1 MKFNATQIPYRSTG
15 LFSAL
20 INDYIE
26 TKGTV
31 QSFINYPQT
40 IEGYK
45 KAIEQRASFPTNRK
59 VLVEVLQN
67 QYTQLEKEFSDSNV
81 QNNNNSNNSSNN
93 NNRLLNSLDNKD
105 AFTFVND
112 NINLLL
118 KENTFTV
125 TTAHQPNIFTGPLY
139 FIYKIVHA
147 IQLAAELKKQFPQ
160 HNFVPVYYMGSEDA
174 DLEEVGSY
182 TLAGEAY
189 QWNTKQKG
197 AIGRMK
203 VDDELIKLLQNLEGY
218 WLVQPAGKEALEVLK
233 EAYTKGKTISE
244 ATLHL
249 VHAFFGKY
257 GLVVIQP
264 DNTALKS
271 LFMDVMEKELRT
283 GFSQKAIEATKEKLA
298 SAYHVQSDG
307 RDVNLFYLK
316 ENSRA
321 RIEKQGDNYIVVD
334 TDIHFTEEE
343 IVKELHAH
351 PDRFSPNVILR
362 GVYQETILP
371 GIAFIGGGGEL
382 AYWMELKNVFDE
394 VKVHYPILQLR
405 NSFMF
410 MNEKQTT
417 QWNSLGFALK
427 DIFTPLLEL
436 ELDYV
441 KNQTQ
446 ENLALTNHIAS
457 LNNLYASIQ
466 QDVIKIDTSLGD
478 HAKNLSIQAQKKLA
492 LLEKKMIRAEKR
504 KQKTSIDRIQA
515 IKGSLFPK
523 NSLQERVENFSEW
536 VGAYGWDWV
545 EAVLQNSTTLNP
557 GFTIITITKE

>member
-1 MKFNATQIPYRSTG
+1 MKCKANSITYRSTG
-15 LFSAL
+15 LFTAL

-26 TKGTV
+26 AKGTA
-31 QSFINYPQT
+31 QSFVNYT
-40 IEGYK
+40 ATKEGYK

-67 QYTQLEKEFSDSNV
+67 QYTQLAKDINDTNV
-81 QNNNNSNNSSNN
+81 LNKNNNNA
-93 NNRLLNSLDNKD
+93 LHNSLYTKE
-105 AFTFVND
+105 AFTLVND
-112 NINLLL
+112 NVNLLL

-139 FIYKIVHA
+139 FFYKILHT
-147 IQLAAELKKQFPQ
+147 IQLATELKKQFPE

-174 DLEEVGSY
+174 DLQEVGSY
-182 TLAGEAY
+182 TLAGEAN

-218 WLVQPAGKEALEVLK
+218 WLVQPAGKDALEILK
-233 EAYTKGKTISE
+233 QAYQKGKTISE
-244 ATLHL
+244 ATLAL
-249 VHAFFGKY
+249 VHAYFGKY

-264 DNTALKS
+264 DNTQLKAL
-271 LFMDVMEKELRT
+271 FINVMEKELRT
-283 GFSQKAIEATKEKLA
+283 GFSQKAIQSTKEKLA
-298 SAYHVQSDG
+298 STYHVQSDG
-307 RDVNLFYLK
+307 RDLNLFYLK
-316 ENSRA
+316 DNTRA
-321 RIEKQGDNYIVVD
+321 RIEKQGPSYIVVD
-334 TDIHFTEEE
+334 TEMRFTEEE

-410 MNEKQTT
+410 MNEKQTAN
-417 QWNSLGFALK
+417 WNSLGFTLE
-427 DIFTPLLEL
+427 DIFKPLLEL

-441 KNQTQ
+441 KNQTK
-446 ENLALTNHIAS
+446 ENLSLTNHIAS
-457 LNNLYASIQ
+457 LKDLYASIQ
-466 QDVIKIDTSLGD
+466 QEVIKIDTSLGD
-478 HAKNLSIQAQKKLA
+478 HAMNLSIQAQKKLA
-492 LLEKKMIRAEKR
+492 LLEKKMVRAEKR
-504 KQKTSIDRIQA
+504 KKQISIDRIQA
-515 IKGSLFPK
+515 IKSSLFPK

-536 VGAYGWDWV
+536 VGTYGWDWV
-545 EAVLQNSTTLNP
+545 EAVLENSTTLSP
-557 GFTIITITKE
+557 SFTIITITKE

>member
-1 MKFNATQIPYRSTG
+1 MKFNATPISYRSTG

-26 TKGTV
+26 TKGTA
-31 QSFINYPQT
+31 QSFVNYAAT
-40 IEGYK
+40 KEGYK

-67 QYTQLEKEFSDSNV
+67 QYTQLAKDINDANV
-81 QNNNNSNNSSNN
+81 LNNNNNNALNNSLNN
-93 NNRLLNSLDNKD
+93 KE
-105 AFTFVND
+105 AFKLVND
-112 NINLLL
+112 NVSLLL

-139 FIYKIVHA
+139 FFYKILHT

-174 DLEEVGSY
+174 DLQEVGSY
-182 TLAGEAY
+182 NLAGEAY

-233 EAYTKGKTISE
+233 QAYQKGKTISE
-244 ATLHL
+244 ATLAL

-257 GLVVIQP
+257 GLVVLQP
-264 DNTALKS
+264 DNAQLKAV
-271 LFMDVMEKELRT
+271 FVDVMEKELRT
-283 GFSQKAIEATKEKLA
+283 GFSQKAIQPTKEKLA
-298 SAYHVQSDG
+298 STYHVQSDG
-307 RDVNLFYLK
+307 RDLNLFYLK
-316 ENSRA
+316 ENTRA
-321 RIEKQGDNYIVVD
+321 RIDKQGASYIVVD
-334 TDIHFTEEE
+334 ANISFTEEE

-382 AYWMELKNVFDE
+382 AYWMELKNVFTE

-410 MNEKQTT
+410 MNEKQTAH
-417 QWNSLGFALK
+417 WNSLGFSLEELFK
-427 DIFTPLLEL
+427 PLLEL

-441 KNQTQ
+441 KNQTK

-457 LNNLYASIQ
+457 LNDLYASIQ

-478 HAKNLSIQAQKKLA
+478 HAKNLSVQAQKKLA

-504 KQKTSIDRIQA
+504 KQQTSIDRIKA

-536 VGAYGWDWV
+536 VGSYGWDWV
-545 EAVLQNSTTLNP
+545 EAVLENSTTLNP
-557 GFTIITITKE
+557 SFTIITITKE

>member
-1 MKFNATQIPYRSTG
+1 MKFNATQISYRSTG

-26 TKGTV
+26 TKGAA
-31 QSFINYPQT
+31 QSFVNYAASK
-40 IEGYK
+40 EGYK

-67 QYTQLEKEFSDSNV
+67 QYTQLEKELSDSNV
-81 QNNNNSNNSSNN
+81 LNKNNNNALNNS
-93 NNRLLNSLDNKD
+93 LNTNE
-105 AFTFVND
+105 AFKLVND
-112 NINLLL
+112 NVNLLL

-139 FIYKIVHA
+139 FFYKILHT
-147 IQLAAELKKQFPQ
+147 IQLAAELKRQFPKN
-160 HNFVPVYYMGSEDA
+160 NFVPVYYMGSEDA
-174 DLEEVGSY
+174 DLQEVGSY

-218 WLVQPAGKEALEVLK
+218 WSVKPLGKEAIDILK
-233 EAYTKGKTISE
+233 QAYQKGKTIAE

-249 VHAFFGKY
+249 VHAYFGKY
-257 GLVVIQP
+257 GLVVLQP
-264 DNTALKS
+264 DDAKLKS
-271 LFMDVMEKELRT
+271 LFINVMEKELRT
-283 GFSQKAIEATKEKLA
+283 GFSQKAVQPTKEKLA
-298 SAYHVQSDG
+298 STYHVQSDG
-307 RDVNLFYLK
+307 RDLNLFYLK
-316 ENSRA
+316 ENTRA
-321 RIEKQGDNYIVVD
+321 RIEKKGASYIVVD
-334 TDIHFTEEE
+334 ANISFTEEE

-371 GIAFIGGGGEL
+371 GVAFIGGGGEL
-382 AYWMELKNVFDE
+382 AYWMELKNVFTE

-410 MNEKQTT
+410 MNEKQTAH
-417 QWNSLGFALK
+417 WNTLGFTLEHLFK
-427 DIFTPLLEL
+427 PVLEL
-436 ELDYV
+436 ELEYI
-441 KNQTQ
+441 KSQTQ
-446 ENLALTNHIAS
+446 ENLALTNHIVS

-492 LLEKKMIRAEKR
+492 LLENKMIRAEKR
-504 KQKTSIDRIQA
+504 KQQTSIDRIQS

-523 NSLQERVENFSEW
+523 NSVQEREENFSEW

-545 EAVLQNSTTLNP
+545 EAILENSTTLNP
-557 GFTIITITKE
+557 SFTIITISKN

>member
-1 MKFNATQIPYRSTG
+1 M
-15 LFSAL
+15 
-20 INDYIE
+20 
-26 TKGTV
+26 
-31 QSFINYPQT
+31 
-40 IEGYK
+40 
-45 KAIEQRASFPTNRK
+45 
-59 VLVEVLQN
+59 
-67 QYTQLEKEFSDSNV
+67 
-81 QNNNNSNNSSNN
+81 
-93 NNRLLNSLDNKD
+93 
-105 AFTFVND
+105 
-112 NINLLL
+112 NLLL

-139 FIYKIVHA
+139 FIYKIIHA

-174 DLEEVGSY
+174 DLQEVGSY
-182 TLAGEAY
+182 TLAGETY

-233 EAYTKGKTISE
+233 QAYQKGKTISE
-244 ATLHL
+244 ATLAL
-249 VHAFFGKY
+249 VHAYFGKY
-257 GLVVIQP
+257 GLVVLQP
-264 DNTALKS
+264 DNAQLKS
-271 LFMDVMEKELRT
+271 LFIDVMEKELRT
-283 GFSQKAIEATKEKLA
+283 GFSQKAIQSTKEKLA
-298 SAYHVQSDG
+298 SSYHVQSDG
-307 RDVNLFYLK
+307 RDLNLFYLK
-316 ENSRA
+316 ENTRN
-321 RIEKQGDNYIVVD
+321 RIEKQGASYIVVD
-334 TDIHFTEEE
+334 TDIRFTEEE
-343 IVKELHAH
+343 VVKELYTN

-371 GIAFIGGGGEL
+371 GVAFIGGGGEL

-417 QWNSLGFALK
+417 QWNSLGFSLE
-427 DIFTPLLEL
+427 DIFKPLLEL

-441 KNQTQ
+441 KNQTK

-457 LNNLYASIQ
+457 LNELYVSIQ

-504 KQKTSIDRIQA
+504 KQQISIDRIQA

-536 VGAYGWDWV
+536 VGTHGWDWV
-545 EAVLQNSTTLNP
+545 EAIMQHSTTLNP
-557 GFTIITITKE
+557 SFTIITITNN

>member
-1 MKFNATQIPYRSTG
+1 MKFKATPISYRATG
-15 LFSAL
+15 LFSSL
-20 INDYIE
+20 VNDYLE
-26 TKGTV
+26 AEGTA
-31 QSFINYPQT
+31 QSFVEYNAT
-40 IEGYK
+40 IDGYK

-67 QYTQLEKEFSDSNV
+67 QYTQLEKDINDANV
-81 QNNNNSNNSSNN
+81 LNN
-93 NNRLLNSLDNKD
+93 KE
-105 AFTFVND
+105 AFKLVND
-112 NINLLL
+112 NLNLLL

-139 FIYKIVHA
+139 FIYKIIHA
-147 IQLAAELKKQFPQ
+147 IQLAAELKKQFPKN
-160 HNFVPVYYMGSEDA
+160 NFVPVYYMGSEDA
-174 DLEEVGSY
+174 DLQEVGSY

-218 WLVQPAGKEALEVLK
+218 WLVQPAGKEALDILK
-233 EAYTKGKTISE
+233 QAYQKGKTISE

-249 VHAFFGKY
+249 VHGYFGRY

-264 DNTALKS
+264 DNTSLKS
-271 LFMDVMEKELRT
+271 LFIDVMEKELRT
-283 GFSQKAIEATKEKLA
+283 GFSQNAIGPTKEKLA

-307 RDVNLFYLK
+307 RDLNLFYLK

-343 IVKELHAH
+343 IVKELHAN
-351 PDRFSPNVILR
+351 PERFSPNVILR

-382 AYWMELKNVFDE
+382 AYWMELINVFNE

-410 MNEKQTT
+410 MNEKQTAH
-417 QWNSLGFALK
+417 WNNLGFTLEHLFKPA
-427 DIFTPLLEL
+427 LEL
-436 ELDYV
+436 ELDYI
-441 KNQTQ
+441 KSQTQ

-457 LNNLYASIQ
+457 LNELYESIQ
-466 QDVIKIDTSLGD
+466 QDVIRIDTSLGD

-504 KQKTSIDRIQA
+504 KQQTSIDRIQA

-545 EAVLQNSTTLNP
+545 EAVLENSTTLNP
-557 GFTIITITKE
+557 SFTIITITKE

>member
-1 MKFNATQIPYRSTG
+1 MKFKASSISYRSSG
-15 LFSAL
+15 LFTAL

-26 TKGTV
+26 AKGTA
-31 QSFINYPQT
+31 QSFVNYTQN

-45 KAIEQRASFPTNRK
+45 KAIEQRASFPSNRK

-67 QYTQLEKEFSDSNV
+67 QYTQLAKEVNDSNAPNNKGL
-81 QNNNNSNNSSNN
+81 NNNAFNN
-93 NNRLLNSLDNKD
+93 KE
-105 AFTFVND
+105 AFKLVND
-112 NINLLL
+112 NVNLLL

-174 DLEEVGSY
+174 DLQEVGSY

-189 QWNTKQKG
+189 LWNTKQQG

-218 WLVQPAGKEALEVLK
+218 WLVKPAGKDTLEVLK
-233 EAYTKGKTISE
+233 QAYQKGKTIAE

-249 VHAFFGKY
+249 VHTYFGQY
-257 GLVVIQP
+257 GLIVIQP
-264 DNTALKS
+264 DDAQLKT
-271 LFMDVMEKELRT
+271 LFIDVMEKELRT
-283 GFSQKAIEATKEKLA
+283 GFSQKAIGATKEKLA
-298 SAYHVQSDG
+298 STYHVQSDG
-307 RDVNLFYLK
+307 RDLNLFYLK
-316 ENSRA
+316 ENTRA
-321 RIEKQGDNYIVVD
+321 RIEKQGASYIVVD
-334 TDIHFTEEE
+334 TNIVFTEEE

-382 AYWMELKNVFDE
+382 AYWMELKNVFNE

-410 MNEKQTT
+410 MNEKQTI
-417 QWNSLGFALK
+417 QWNSLGFSLE
-427 DIFTPLLEL
+427 DIFKPLLEL

-441 KNQTQ
+441 KNQTK
-446 ENLALTNHIAS
+446 ENLALTNHIVS

-466 QDVIKIDTSLGD
+466 QDVIKIDSSLGG
-478 HAKNLSIQAQKKLA
+478 HAKNLSVQAEKKLI

-504 KQKTSIDRIQA
+504 KQKTSIDRIQT
-515 IKGSLFPK
+515 IKASLFPK

-536 VGAYGWDWV
+536 VGDYGWDWV

-557 GFTIITITKE
+557 SFTIITVTKD

>member
-1 MKFNATQIPYRSTG
+1 MKFNATQISYRSTG

-26 TKGTV
+26 TKGTA
-31 QSFINYPQT
+31 QSFVNYAASK
-40 IEGYK
+40 EGYK

-67 QYTQLEKEFSDSNV
+67 QYTQLAKDVNALNNKE
-81 QNNNNSNNSSNN
+81 
-93 NNRLLNSLDNKD
+93 
-105 AFTFVND
+105 AFKLVND
-112 NINLLL
+112 NVSLLL

-139 FIYKIVHA
+139 FFYKILHT

-174 DLEEVGSY
+174 DLQEVGSY
-182 TLAGEAY
+182 NLAGEAY
-189 QWNTKQKG
+189 QWNTQQKG

-218 WLVQPAGKEALEVLK
+218 WSVKPLGKEAIDILK
-233 EAYTKGKTISE
+233 QAYQKGKTIAE
-244 ATLHL
+244 ATLYL

-264 DNTALKS
+264 YDAKLKS
-271 LFMDVMEKELRT
+271 LFIDVMEKELRT
-283 GFSQKAIEATKEKLA
+283 GFSQKAIQPTKEKLA
-298 SAYHVQSDG
+298 STYHVQSDG
-307 RDVNLFYLK
+307 RDLNLFYLK
-316 ENSRA
+316 ENTRA
-321 RIEKQGDNYIVVD
+321 RIEKQGASYIIVD
-334 TDIHFTEEE
+334 TEMRFTEEE

-382 AYWMELKNVFDE
+382 AYWMELKNVFNE

-410 MNEKQTT
+410 MNEKQTAH
-417 QWNSLGFALK
+417 WNSLGFSLE
-427 DIFTPLLEL
+427 DIFKPLLEL
-436 ELDYV
+436 ELGYV
-441 KNQTQ
+441 KNQTK
-446 ENLALTNHIAS
+446 ENLALTNYITS
-457 LNNLYASIQ
+457 LNDLYASIQ

-478 HAKNLSIQAQKKLA
+478 HAKNLSVQAQKKLA

-504 KQKTSIDRIQA
+504 KQQTSIDRIQA

-523 NSLQERVENFSEW
+523 NSLQEREENFSEW

-545 EAVLQNSTTLNP
+545 EAVLENSTTLKP
-557 GFTIITITKE
+557 SFTIITISKN

>member
-1 MKFNATQIPYRSTG
+1 MKFNATQISYRSTE

-26 TKGTV
+26 TKGTA
-31 QSFINYPQT
+31 QSFVNYAANK
-40 IEGYK
+40 EGYK

-67 QYTQLEKEFSDSNV
+67 QYTQLAKEVNDASVLNSK
-81 QNNNNSNNSSNN
+81 NNNALNNSLNN
-93 NNRLLNSLDNKD
+93 IE
-105 AFTFVND
+105 TFKLVNA
-112 NINLLL
+112 NVNLLL

-174 DLEEVGSY
+174 DLQEVGSY
-182 TLAGEAY
+182 NLAGEAY

-203 VDDELIKLLQNLEGY
+203 VDDDLIKLLQNLEGY
-218 WLVQPAGKEALEVLK
+218 WSVQPEGKEALEVLK
-233 EAYTKGKTISE
+233 EAYTKGKTIAE
-244 ATLHL
+244 ATLYL

-257 GLVVIQP
+257 GLVVLQP
-264 DNTALKS
+264 DDAKLKS
-271 LFMDVMEKELRT
+271 LFIDVMEKELRT
-283 GFSQKAIEATKEKLA
+283 GFSQKAIQPTKEKLA
-298 SAYHVQSDG
+298 STYHVQSDG
-307 RDVNLFYLK
+307 RDLNLFYLK
-316 ENSRA
+316 ENTRA
-321 RIEKQGDNYIVVD
+321 RIEKKEGAYIVVD

-343 IVKELHAH
+343 IAKELHAH

-382 AYWMELKNVFDE
+382 AYWMELKNVFNE

-410 MNEKQTT
+410 MNEKQTAH
-417 QWNSLGFALK
+417 WNSLGFSLEDVFK
-427 DIFTPLLEL
+427 PLLEL
-436 ELDYV
+436 ELDYI
-441 KNQTQ
+441 KNQTK

-457 LNNLYASIQ
+457 LNDLYTSIQ

-478 HAKNLSIQAQKKLA
+478 HAKSLSIQAQKKLA

-504 KQKTSIDRIQA
+504 KQQTSIDRIQA

-545 EAVLQNSTTLNP
+545 EAVLENSTTLNP
-557 GFTIITITKE
+557 GFTIITINKE

>member
-1 MKFNATQIPYRSTG
+1 MKFNATQISYRSTG

-26 TKGTV
+26 TKGTA
-31 QSFINYPQT
+31 QSFVNYAASK
-40 IEGYK
+40 EGYK

-67 QYTQLEKEFSDSNV
+67 QYTQLAKEVNDASV
-81 QNNNNSNNSSNN
+81 LNNNNNNALNNS
-93 NNRLLNSLDNKD
+93 LNTKE
-105 AFTFVND
+105 AFKLVND
-112 NINLLL
+112 NVNLLL

-139 FIYKIVHA
+139 FFYKILHT

-174 DLEEVGSY
+174 DLQEVGSY

-233 EAYTKGKTISE
+233 QAYQKGKTISE

-249 VHAFFGKY
+249 VHAYFGKY
-257 GLVVIQP
+257 GLVVLQP
-264 DNTALKS
+264 DNAQLKAV
-271 LFMDVMEKELRT
+271 FVDVMEKELRT
-283 GFSQKAIEATKEKLA
+283 GFSQKAIQPTKEKLA
-298 SAYHVQSDG
+298 STYHVQSDG
-307 RDVNLFYLK
+307 RDLNLFYLK
-316 ENSRA
+316 ENTRA
-321 RIEKQGDNYIVVD
+321 RIDKQGASYIVVD
-334 TDIHFTEEE
+334 ANISFTEEE

-382 AYWMELKNVFDE
+382 AYWMELKNVFNE

-410 MNEKQTT
+410 MNEKQTAH
-417 QWNSLGFALK
+417 WNSLGFSLEDLFK
-427 DIFTPLLEL
+427 PMLEL

-441 KNQTQ
+441 KNQTK

-457 LNNLYASIQ
+457 LNDLYASIQ

-478 HAKNLSIQAQKKLA
+478 HTKNLSVQAQKKLA

-504 KQKTSIDRIQA
+504 KQQTSIDRIKA

-536 VGAYGWDWV
+536 VGSYGWDWV
-545 EAVLQNSTTLNP
+545 EAVLENSTTLNP
-557 GFTIITITKE
+557 SFTIITITKE

>member
-1 MKFNATQIPYRSTG
+1 MKFNATKISYRSTE

-26 TKGTV
+26 TKGTA
-31 QSFINYPQT
+31 QSFVNYAANK
-40 IEGYK
+40 EGYK

-67 QYTQLEKEFSDSNV
+67 QYTQLAKEVNDASVLN
-81 QNNNNSNNSSNN
+81 SNN
-93 NNRLLNSLDNKD
+93 NNALNNSLNNIE
-105 AFTFVND
+105 TFKLVND
-112 NINLLL
+112 NVNLLL

-147 IQLAAELKKQFPQ
+147 IQLAAELNKQFPQ

-174 DLEEVGSY
+174 DLQEVGSY
-182 TLAGEAY
+182 NLAGEAY

-218 WLVQPAGKEALEVLK
+218 WSVQPEGKEALEVLK
-233 EAYTKGKTISE
+233 EAYTKGKTIAE
-244 ATLHL
+244 ATLYL

-264 DNTALKS
+264 DDTKLKS
-271 LFMDVMEKELRT
+271 LFIEMMEMELRT
-283 GFSQKAIEATKEKLA
+283 GFSQKAIQSTKEKLA
-298 SAYHVQSDG
+298 STYHVQSDG

-316 ENSRA
+316 DNTRA
-321 RIEKQGDNYIVVD
+321 RIENKEGTYIVVD
-334 TDIHFTEEE
+334 TDISFTEEE
-343 IVKELHAH
+343 IVKELHAN

-371 GIAFIGGGGEL
+371 GVAFIGGGGEL
-382 AYWMELKNVFDE
+382 AYWMELKNVFNE

-410 MNEKQTT
+410 MNEKQTAH
-417 QWNSLGFALK
+417 WNSLGFSLEDVFK
-427 DIFTPLLEL
+427 PLLEL

-441 KNQTQ
+441 KNQTK
-446 ENLALTNHIAS
+446 ENLALTNHITS
-457 LNNLYASIQ
+457 LNDLYASIQ

-504 KQKTSIDRIQA
+504 KQQTSIDRIQA

-545 EAVLQNSTTLNP
+545 EAVLENSTTLNP
-557 GFTIITITKE
+557 SFTIITINKE

>member
-1 MKFNATQIPYRSTG
+1 MKFNATPISYRSTG

-26 TKGTV
+26 TKGTA
-31 QSFINYPQT
+31 QSFVNYAASK
-40 IEGYK
+40 EGYK

-67 QYTQLEKEFSDSNV
+67 QYTQLAKEVNDASV
-81 QNNNNSNNSSNN
+81 LNNNNNNALNNS
-93 NNRLLNSLDNKD
+93 LNTKE
-105 AFTFVND
+105 AFKLVND
-112 NINLLL
+112 NVNLLS
-118 KENTFTV
+118 KENTYTV

-139 FIYKIVHA
+139 FFYKILHT

-174 DLEEVGSY
+174 DLQEVGSY

-189 QWNTKQKG
+189 HWNTKQKG

-218 WLVQPAGKEALEVLK
+218 WLVQPAGKEALQVLK
-233 EAYTKGKTISE
+233 QAYQKGKTISE
-244 ATLHL
+244 ATLAL

-257 GLVVIQP
+257 GLVVLQP
-264 DNTALKS
+264 DDTKLKS
-271 LFMDVMEKELRT
+271 LFIEVMEKELRT
-283 GFSQKAIEATKEKLA
+283 GFSQKAIQPTKEKLA
-298 SAYHVQSDG
+298 STYHVQSDG
-307 RDVNLFYLK
+307 RDLNLFYLK
-316 ENSRA
+316 ENTRA
-321 RIEKQGDNYIVVD
+321 RIDKQGASYIVVD
-334 TDIHFTEEE
+334 TEMRFTEEE

-382 AYWMELKNVFDE
+382 AYWMELKNVFNE

-410 MNEKQTT
+410 MNEKQTAH
-417 QWNSLGFALK
+417 WNSLDFSLEDLFK
-427 DIFTPLLEL
+427 PMLEL

-441 KNQTQ
+441 KNQTK

-457 LNNLYASIQ
+457 LNDLYASIQ

-478 HAKNLSIQAQKKLA
+478 HAKNLLIQAQKKLA

-504 KQKTSIDRIQA
+504 KQQTSIDRIKA

-545 EAVLQNSTTLNP
+545 EAVLENSTTLNP
-557 GFTIITITKE
+557 SFTIITITKE

>member
-1 MKFNATQIPYRSTG
+1 MKFNATQISYRSTG

-26 TKGTV
+26 TKGTA
-31 QSFINYPQT
+31 QSFVNYAASK
-40 IEGYK
+40 EGYK

-67 QYTQLEKEFSDSNV
+67 QYTQLAKDV
-81 QNNNNSNNSSNN
+81 
-93 NNRLLNSLDNKD
+93 NSLNNKE
-105 AFTFVND
+105 AFKLVND
-112 NINLLL
+112 NVNLLL

-139 FIYKIVHA
+139 FFYKILHT

-174 DLEEVGSY
+174 DLQEVGSY
-182 TLAGEAY
+182 NLAGEAY

-233 EAYTKGKTISE
+233 QAYQKGKSISE
-244 ATLHL
+244 ATLAL
-249 VHAFFGKY
+249 VHAYFGKY
-257 GLVVIQP
+257 GLVVLQP
-264 DNTALKS
+264 DDTKLKS
-271 LFMDVMEKELRT
+271 LFIEVMEKELRT
-283 GFSQKAIEATKEKLA
+283 GFSQKAIQPTKEKLA
-298 SAYHVQSDG
+298 STYHVQSDG
-307 RDVNLFYLK
+307 RDLNLFYLK
-316 ENSRA
+316 ENTRA
-321 RIEKQGDNYIVVD
+321 RIDKQGASYIVVD
-334 TDIHFTEEE
+334 ANISFTEEE

-382 AYWMELKNVFDE
+382 AYWMELKNVFNE

-410 MNEKQTT
+410 MNEKQTAH
-417 QWNSLGFALK
+417 WNSLGFSLEDLFK
-427 DIFTPLLEL
+427 PMLEL

-441 KNQTQ
+441 KNQTK

-457 LNNLYASIQ
+457 LNDLYASIQ

-478 HAKNLSIQAQKKLA
+478 HTKNLSVQAQKKLA

-504 KQKTSIDRIQA
+504 KQQTSIDRIKA

-536 VGAYGWDWV
+536 VGSYGWDWV
-545 EAVLQNSTTLNP
+545 EAVLENSTTLNP
-557 GFTIITITKE
+557 SFTIITITKE

>member
-1 MKFNATQIPYRSTG
+1 MKFNATQISYRSTE

-26 TKGTV
+26 TKGTA
-31 QSFINYPQT
+31 QSFVNYAANK
-40 IEGYK
+40 EGYK

-67 QYTQLEKEFSDSNV
+67 QYTQLAKEVNDASVLN
-81 QNNNNSNNSSNN
+81 SNN
-93 NNRLLNSLDNKD
+93 NNALNNSLNNIE
-105 AFTFVND
+105 TFKLVND
-112 NINLLL
+112 NVNLLL

-147 IQLAAELKKQFPQ
+147 IQLAAELNKQFPQ

-174 DLEEVGSY
+174 DLQEVGSY
-182 TLAGEAY
+182 NLAGEAY

-218 WLVQPAGKEALEVLK
+218 WSVQPEGKEALEVLK
-233 EAYTKGKTISE
+233 EAYTKGKTIAE
-244 ATLHL
+244 ATLYL

-264 DNTALKS
+264 DDTKLKS
-271 LFMDVMEKELRT
+271 LFIEVMEMELRT
-283 GFSQKAIEATKEKLA
+283 GFSQKAIQSTKEKLA
-298 SAYHVQSDG
+298 STYHVQSDG

-316 ENSRA
+316 DNTRA
-321 RIEKQGDNYIVVD
+321 RIENKEGTYIVVD
-334 TDIHFTEEE
+334 TDISFTEEE
-343 IVKELHAH
+343 IVKELHAN

-371 GIAFIGGGGEL
+371 GVAFIGGGGEL
-382 AYWMELKNVFDE
+382 AYWMELKNVFNE

-410 MNEKQTT
+410 MNEKQTAH
-417 QWNSLGFALK
+417 WNSLGFSLADVFK
-427 DIFTPLLEL
+427 PLLEL

-441 KNQTQ
+441 KNQTK
-446 ENLALTNHIAS
+446 ENLALTNHITS
-457 LNNLYASIQ
+457 LNDLYASIQ

-504 KQKTSIDRIQA
+504 KQQTSIDRIQA

-545 EAVLQNSTTLNP
+545 EAVLENSTTLNP
-557 GFTIITITKE
+557 SFTIITINKE

>member
-1 MKFNATQIPYRSTG
+1 MKFKANSITYRSTG
-15 LFSAL
+15 LFTAL

-26 TKGTV
+26 AKGTA
-31 QSFINYPQT
+31 QSFVNYAANK
-40 IEGYK
+40 EGYK

-67 QYTQLEKEFSDSNV
+67 QYTQLAKDINDTNV
-81 QNNNNSNNSSNN
+81 LNKNNNNALNNS
-93 NNRLLNSLDNKD
+93 LNTKE
-105 AFTFVND
+105 AFALVNV
-112 NINLLL
+112 NVNLLL

-139 FIYKIVHA
+139 FFYKILHT
-147 IQLAAELKKQFPQ
+147 IQLATELKKQFPE

-174 DLEEVGSY
+174 DLQEVGSY
-182 TLAGEAY
+182 NLAGEAY

-197 AIGRMK
+197 AIGRMN

-218 WLVQPAGKEALEVLK
+218 WSVQPAGKDALEILK
-233 EAYTKGKTISE
+233 QAYQKGKTISE
-244 ATLHL
+244 ATLAL
-249 VHAFFGKY
+249 VHAYFGKY
-257 GLVVIQP
+257 GLVVLQP
-264 DNTALKS
+264 DDTKLKAL
-271 LFMDVMEKELRT
+271 FIDVMEKELRT
-283 GFSQKAIEATKEKLA
+283 GFSQKAIGATKEKLA
-298 SAYHVQSDG
+298 STYHVQSDG

-316 ENSRA
+316 DNTRA
-321 RIEKQGDNYIVVD
+321 RIEKQAASYIVVD
-334 TDIHFTEEE
+334 TDIRFTEEE

-351 PDRFSPNVILR
+351 ADRFSPNVILR

-410 MNEKQTT
+410 MNEKQTAH
-417 QWNSLGFALK
+417 WNNLGFSLDDLFK
-427 DIFTPLLEL
+427 PLLEL
-436 ELDYV
+436 ELDYI
-441 KNQTQ
+441 KNQTK

-457 LNNLYASIQ
+457 LNDLYASIQ
-466 QDVIKIDTSLGD
+466 QDVIKIDTSLGG

-504 KQKTSIDRIQA
+504 KQQTSIDRIQA

-545 EAVLQNSTTLNP
+545 EAVLENSTTLNP
-557 GFTIITITKE
+557 SFTIITITKQ

>member
-1 MKFNATQIPYRSTG
+1 MKFKANSITYRSSG
-15 LFSAL
+15 LFTAL

-26 TKGTV
+26 TKGTA
-31 QSFINYPQT
+31 QSFVNYAANK
-40 IEGYK
+40 EGYK

-67 QYTQLEKEFSDSNV
+67 QYTQLAKDINVANV
-81 QNNNNSNNSSNN
+81 QNKNN
-93 NNRLLNSLDNKD
+93 NNALNNSLNTKE
-105 AFTFVND
+105 AFALVNV
-112 NINLLL
+112 NVNLLL

-139 FIYKIVHA
+139 FFYKILHT
-147 IQLAAELKKQFPQ
+147 IQLATELKKQFPE

-174 DLEEVGSY
+174 DLQEVGSY
-182 TLAGEAY
+182 NLAGEAY

-218 WLVQPAGKEALEVLK
+218 WSVQPAGKDALEILK
-233 EAYTKGKTISE
+233 QAYQKGKTISE
-244 ATLHL
+244 ATLAL
-249 VHAFFGKY
+249 VHAYFGKY
-257 GLVVIQP
+257 GLVVLQP
-264 DNTALKS
+264 DDTKLKAL
-271 LFMDVMEKELRT
+271 FIDVMEKELRT
-283 GFSQKAIEATKEKLA
+283 GFSQKAIGATKEKLA
-298 SAYHVQSDG
+298 STYHVQSDG
-307 RDVNLFYLK
+307 RDLNLFYLK
-316 ENSRA
+316 DNTRA
-321 RIEKQGDNYIVVD
+321 RIEKQEGAYIVVD
-334 TDIHFTEEE
+334 TAMHFTEEE

-410 MNEKQTT
+410 MNEKQTAH
-417 QWNSLGFALK
+417 WNNLGFSLDDLFK
-427 DIFTPLLEL
+427 PLLEL
-436 ELDYV
+436 ELDYI
-441 KNQTQ
+441 KNQTK

-457 LNNLYASIQ
+457 LNDLYASIQ

-504 KQKTSIDRIQA
+504 KQQTSIDRIQA

-545 EAVLQNSTTLNP
+545 EAVLENSTTLNP
-557 GFTIITITKE
+557 SFTIITITKE

>member
-1 MKFNATQIPYRSTG
+1 MKFNATQIPYRATG
-15 LFSAL
+15 LFSNL
-20 INDYIE
+20 VNDYME
-26 TKGTV
+26 AKGTA
-31 QSFINYPQT
+31 QSFVEYNAT

-45 KAIEQRASFPTNRK
+45 QAIDQRAFFPTNRK

-67 QYTQLEKEFSDSNV
+67 QYAQLEKEVTDSNAL
-81 QNNNNSNNSSNN
+81 NNKESFK
-93 NNRLLNSLDNKD
+93 L
-105 AFTFVND
+105 VND
-112 NINLLL
+112 KVHLLL

-139 FIYKIVHA
+139 FIYKIIHA

-182 TLAGEAY
+182 TLVGETY

-218 WLVQPAGKEALEVLK
+218 WSVKPLGKEAMEVLK
-233 EAYTKGKTISE
+233 QAYKKGKTISE
-244 ATLHL
+244 ATLAL
-249 VHAFFGKY
+249 VHAYFGKY

-264 DNTALKS
+264 DNAQLKS

-283 GFSQKAIEATKEKLA
+283 GFSQKAIQATKDKLA
-298 SAYHVQSDG
+298 STYHVQSDG
-307 RDVNLFYLK
+307 RDLNLFYLK
-316 ENSRA
+316 ENTRN
-321 RIEKQGDNYIVVD
+321 RIEKQGASYTVVD
-334 TDIHFTEEE
+334 TDIRFTEEE
-343 IVKELHAH
+343 IIKELHAN

-371 GIAFIGGGGEL
+371 GVAFIGGGGEL
-382 AYWMELKNVFDE
+382 AYWMELKNVFNE

-410 MNEKQTT
+410 MNEKQMT
-417 QWNSLGFALK
+417 QWNSLGFALEDVFK
-427 DIFTPLLEL
+427 PLLDL
-436 ELDYV
+436 ELNYV
-441 KNQTQ
+441 KNQTK
-446 ENLALTNHIAS
+446 ENLALTQHIAS
-457 LNNLYASIQ
+457 LNNLYTSIQ
-466 QDVIKIDTSLGD
+466 QDVIKIDVSLGD
-478 HAKNLSIQAQKKLA
+478 HTKNLSVQAQKKLA
-492 LLEKKMIRAEKR
+492 LLEKKMVRAEKR

-523 NSLQERVENFSEW
+523 NSLQERVENFAEW
-536 VGAYGWDWV
+536 VGDYGWDWV
-545 EAVLQNSTTLNP
+545 EAVLQHSTTLNP
-557 GFTIITITKE
+557 SFTIITISKD

>member
-1 MKFNATQIPYRSTG
+1 MKFNATPISYRSTG

-26 TKGTV
+26 TKGTA
-31 QSFINYPQT
+31 QSFVNYAASK
-40 IEGYK
+40 EGYK

-67 QYTQLEKEFSDSNV
+67 QYTQLAKEVNDASV
-81 QNNNNSNNSSNN
+81 LNNNNNNALNNS
-93 NNRLLNSLDNKD
+93 LNTKE
-105 AFTFVND
+105 AFKLVND
-112 NINLLL
+112 NVNLLS
-118 KENTFTV
+118 KENTYTV

-139 FIYKIVHA
+139 FFYKILHT

-174 DLEEVGSY
+174 DLQEVGSY

-189 QWNTKQKG
+189 HWNTKQKG

-203 VDDELIKLLQNLEGY
+203 VDDELIQLLQNLEGY
-218 WLVQPAGKEALEVLK
+218 WSVQPAGKEALEVLK
-233 EAYTKGKTISE
+233 QAYQKGKTISE

-249 VHAFFGKY
+249 VHAYFGKY
-257 GLVVIQP
+257 GLVVLQP
-264 DNTALKS
+264 DNAQLKAV
-271 LFMDVMEKELRT
+271 FVDVMEKELRT
-283 GFSQKAIEATKEKLA
+283 GFSQKAIQPTKEKLA
-298 SAYHVQSDG
+298 STYHVQSDG
-307 RDVNLFYLK
+307 RDLNLFYLK
-316 ENSRA
+316 ENTRA
-321 RIEKQGDNYIVVD
+321 RIDKQGASYIVVD
-334 TDIHFTEEE
+334 ANISFTEEE

-382 AYWMELKNVFDE
+382 AYWMELKNVFNE

-410 MNEKQTT
+410 MNEKQTAH
-417 QWNSLGFALK
+417 WNSLGFSLEDLFK
-427 DIFTPLLEL
+427 PMLEL

-441 KNQTQ
+441 KNQTK

-457 LNNLYASIQ
+457 LNDLYASIQ

-478 HAKNLSIQAQKKLA
+478 HTKNLSVQAQKKLA

-504 KQKTSIDRIQA
+504 KQQTSIDRIKA

-536 VGAYGWDWV
+536 VGSYGWDWV
-545 EAVLQNSTTLNP
+545 EAVLENSTTLNP
-557 GFTIITITKE
+557 SFTIITITKE